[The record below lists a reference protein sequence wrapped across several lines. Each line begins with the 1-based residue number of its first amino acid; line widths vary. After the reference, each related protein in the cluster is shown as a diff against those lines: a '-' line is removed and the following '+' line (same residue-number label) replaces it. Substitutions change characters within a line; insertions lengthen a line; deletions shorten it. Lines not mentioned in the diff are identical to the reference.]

1 MNSVLKMY
9 WQKLSSEEKERFAKA
24 VGTTV
29 RYITV
34 SLYREQVFKAEMCS
48 AIELESAGSV
58 TRKDLRP
65 NDWPLIWPE
74 LVVLDK
80 AC

>member
-1 MNSVLKMY
+1 MNSILKQY
-9 WQKLSSEEKERFAKA
+9 WQKLSSVEKERFAVA

-29 RYITV
+29 RYLTV

-48 AIELESAGSV
+48 AIERESGGAV

-65 NDWPLIWPE
+65 NDWHLVWPE
-74 LVVLDK
+74 LVSLDK

>member
-29 RYITV
+29 RYLTV
-34 SLYREQVFKAEMCS
+34 SLYRGQVFKAEMCS
-48 AIELESAGSV
+48 AIERESAGAV

-65 NDWPLIWPE
+65 SDWHLVWPE
-74 LVVLDK
+74 LALLDK